1 MTGPFDI
8 AICQRSKVLGFEFLE
23 KIVGFEILG
32 KIFFCFSFGQRIG
45 VLGFDFLAK
54 IRS

>member
-32 KIFFCFSFGQRIG
+32 KIFLFVF
-45 VLGFDFLAK
+45 VLDKELVFWVLIFWP
-54 IRS
+54 R